1 MLKIDFVGTN
11 SNNDSSSIEIS
22 EIVYA
27 KQEQGRCTTSQ
38 GRGNKHEV
46 ITKALSKSPV
56 RLLGSW
62 KSGVNNPP
70 STDKITGRTTTSHG
84 NFLPFIRQSHSYR
97 HNNVVR
103 QARSQRRCQRL

>member
-56 RLLGSW
+56 RPAAWNLEKRSEQPAEHRQDNGTDYDITRQL
-62 KSGVNNPP
+62 P
-70 STDKITGRTTTSHG
+70 SLHTSIA
-84 NFLPFIRQSHSYR
+84 FLQTQCRPTSP
-97 HNNVVR
+97 
-103 QARSQRRCQRL
+103 